1 MPQFDQFLTV
11 DKELEANITRDRKK
25 SDSDFTLYDIM
36 SQMDEVKKLH
46 KFIDQDSSD
55 SDSDEEEY
63 E

>member
-1 MPQFDQFLTV
+1 MTV
-11 DKELEANITRDRKK
+11 DKELETNITRDKK

>member
-1 MPQFDQFLTV
+1 MAV
-11 DKELEANITRDRKK
+11 DKELETNIPRDRKK

-46 KFIDQDSSD
+46 KIIDQDSSD
-55 SDSDEEEY
+55 SDSEEEEY